1 MGSGATRVIAR
12 EEEMKVTKGE
22 VLQVLLFY
30 SELQNEKIP
39 KPLILIN
46 LT

>member
-1 MGSGATRVIAR
+1 
-12 EEEMKVTKGE
+12 MKVMKGE

-30 SELQNEKIP
+30 LELQNEKIL